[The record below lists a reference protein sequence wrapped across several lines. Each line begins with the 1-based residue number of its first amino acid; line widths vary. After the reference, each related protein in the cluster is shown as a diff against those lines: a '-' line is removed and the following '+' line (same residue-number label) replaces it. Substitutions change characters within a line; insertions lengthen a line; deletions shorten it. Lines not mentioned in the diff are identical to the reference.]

1 MQNIHRTARRP
12 SRGSARISLLA
23 GCALGAI
30 LAHPAM
36 AADADPSATP
46 TERITVTG
54 TRIIRTGMVTPTPVT
69 TVQAAEIDRMAP
81 GTVLESLSE
90 LPTFFANQVPEQV
103 NGGQNSGGSNLNLRG
118 AGNNRTL
125 VLLDGRRVVSSNRF
139 GTVDIAQFPE
149 ELLQSVETVTGGASA
164 SYGTDAVAGV
174 VNFILDTDFEGVKA
188 HGQYGVTRYG
198 DGENYEI
205 GAAFG
210 ARIGDRGHL
219 LGSVELYNLEA
230 ISSFESLTDRDFYKQ
245 HARVGSRILPNVI
258 PTNWNQTGIINA
270 PGTSLNQLVFN
281 PDGSTS
287 ILDLTGAVVSG
298 TSAALPTQNYGVD
311 VDDEVAAGN
320 ERMSAFLY
328 YEHELTNNLRVYGQ
342 LLAGETE
349 VSDRRENVAFVAP
362 TWAPRV
368 FADNAYLPADVAL
381 AIQNEGTVVAGS
393 NGVPSVQ
400 FALFGVNNGENGLED
415 VRQITINELVSATV
429 GFEYEID
436 TGGFLDGW
444 VARGYYQHGEN
455 DQSFDTDNGIRV
467 DRTPLAF
474 DAVRHPVTDEIVC
487 HVSIIDPVNFGD
499 CAPMNIFGGV
509 QNMSAAA
516 RDYIVDDYK
525 HAIQHV
531 EQDWAEFVMSGDLW
545 RGFGAGPVSGAIGA
559 SYRKEELD
567 QSTPDPTDEFPT
579 LGNGTLMSDA
589 GLLPAESRGIIP
601 QNLPNG
607 IPGVRNVPGGFTG
620 DANSS
625 SVTFSSLRAI
635 TGEADVSELFG
646 ELNVP
651 LFADQPWADQLDIN
665 MAARWADYSGS
676 GVIWAWKYGA
686 SWQINQDVRLRATQS
701 RDVRAANLRERFD
714 QTRGGA
720 NVLNPWRPDPV
731 TTLPS
736 QESTASLS
744 GGNETVSPE
753 EADTTTIGVVYQPSF
768 VDGLGISLDW
778 YKIEIGDAINQLGTQ
793 TVIQSCFANG
803 DLCQFV
809 IRDAQD
815 FILRVENLFFNVE
828 TQVVEGIDLEA
839 SYARGPFDFR
849 LFATYQLENSI
860 TQASGAFDERVGDL
874 SQELGIPEYK
884 LSGMLGYTRDRFSA
898 FVQERYISDGVMN
911 RPFENVTNVD
921 NAVDGIFYTDVGASY
936 RLGEN
941 EQVELFGNIDN
952 LLDQEPR
959 VTAGPVGRAGTD
971 DINEALYDV
980 LGRRFTVGVRVRF

>member
-1 MQNIHRTARRP
+1 MHDARRAAGEP
-12 SRGSARISLLA
+12 SFTEFKLALLA
-23 GCALGAI
+23 GCAIGAV
-30 LAHPAM
+30 LAGPSF
-36 AADADPSATP
+36 AADPAEQQA
-46 TERITVTG
+46 ERITVTG

-69 TVQAAEIDRMAP
+69 AVQVNEINNMSP

-149 ELLQSVETVTGGASA
+149 ELLESVETVTGGASA

-174 VNFILDTDFEGVKA
+174 VNFILDTDFEGYKA
-188 HGQYGVTRYG
+188 HAQYGVTRYG
-198 DGENYEI
+198 DGDNYEI

-210 ARIGDRGHL
+210 MQIGERGHL
-219 LGSVELYNLEA
+219 LGSIEYYNLDA
-230 ISSFESLTDRDFYKQ
+230 ISSFESMSDRDFYQ
-245 HARVGSRILPNVI
+245 QRARVGTQLLPYVI

-270 PGTSLNQLVFN
+270 PGTSINRLVFN
-281 PDGSTS
+281 PDGTTS

-298 TSAALPTQNYGVD
+298 TSAALPSQNYGVD

-320 ERMSAFLY
+320 ERTSAFLY

-349 VSDRRENVAFVAP
+349 VSDRRENIAFVAP

-368 FADNAYLPADVAL
+368 FADNAYLPANVAT

-400 FALFGVNNGENGLED
+400 FAMFGVNNGENGLED
-415 VRQITINELVSATV
+415 VRQITINEMVSATV
-429 GFEYEID
+429 GFEYEFD
-436 TGGFLDGW
+436 TAGGILDGW
-444 VARGYYQHGEN
+444 IARGYYQHGEN

-467 DRTPLAF
+467 DRIPLAF

-487 HVSIIDPVNFGD
+487 HVAIVDPVNFGD

-509 QNMSAAA
+509 QNISPEA
-516 RDYIVDDYK
+516 RAYIVDDYK

-531 EQDWAEFVMSGDLW
+531 EQEWAEFVMSGDVW
-545 RGFGAGPVSGAIGA
+545 RGFGAGPISGAVGA

-579 LGNGTLMSDA
+579 LANGTLLSDV
-589 GLLPAESRGIIP
+589 GLLPPEVRGLIP

-635 TGEADVSELFG
+635 TGESDVSELFG

-651 LFADQPWADQLDIN
+651 LFSGQPWADQLDIN
-665 MAARWADYSGS
+665 LAARWADYSGS
-676 GVIWAWKYGA
+676 GEIWAWKYGA

-731 TTLPS
+731 TQLPTP
-736 QESTASLS
+736 ESTASLS
-744 GGNETVSPE
+744 GGNESVFPE
-753 EADTTTIGVVYQPSF
+753 QADTTTIGAVYQPSF
-768 VDGLGISLDW
+768 VEGLGLSLDW
-778 YKIEIGDAINQLGTQ
+778 YKIEINDAINQLGTQ
-793 TVIQSCFANG
+793 TVIQSCFNNG
-803 DLCQFV
+803 DLCQYV
-809 IRDAQD
+809 IRDAND

-839 SYARGPFDFR
+839 SYARGPFNLR
-849 LFATYQLENSI
+849 VFATYQLENSI
-860 TQASGAFDERVGDL
+860 TQASGAVDERVGDL

-884 LSGMLGYTRDRFSA
+884 LSAMLGYTRDRFSA
-898 FVQERYISDGVMN
+898 FVQERYISEGIIH
-911 RPFENVTNVD
+911 RPFENVTVD
-921 NAVDGIFYTDVGASY
+921 DNSVDSIFYTDVGASY
-936 RLGEN
+936 RLGEA
-941 EQVELFGNIDN
+941 EQIELFGAIDN

-959 VTAGPVGRAGTD
+959 PTPGIVGRAGTD

-980 LGRRFTVGVRVRF
+980 YGRRFTVGVRLRF